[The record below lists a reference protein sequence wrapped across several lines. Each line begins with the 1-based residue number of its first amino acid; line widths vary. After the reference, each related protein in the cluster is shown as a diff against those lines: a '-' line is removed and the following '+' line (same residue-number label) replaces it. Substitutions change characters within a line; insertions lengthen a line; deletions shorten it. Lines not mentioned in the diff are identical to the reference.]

1 MGFKQIE
8 IQKEYFFKS
17 YIAIENI
24 ANIGH
29 LYCCCQ
35 MYSVC
40 ETIQNSLRVLKRK
53 CCYC

>member
-8 IQKEYFFKS
+8 IQKEYFLKS
-17 YIAIENI
+17 YIAIENF

-35 MYSVC
+35 IYSGC
-40 ETIQNSLRVLKRK
+40 QTIQNSLRILKSK